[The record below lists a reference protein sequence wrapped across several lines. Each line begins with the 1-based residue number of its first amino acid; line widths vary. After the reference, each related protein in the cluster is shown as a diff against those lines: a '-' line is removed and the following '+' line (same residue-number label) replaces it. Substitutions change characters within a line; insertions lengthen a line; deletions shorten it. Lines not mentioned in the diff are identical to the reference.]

1 MTRTVASH
9 MAEFPAK
16 SVAVHVTVNDSGAS
30 NVIGAVMSI
39 LAGSKNSHE
48 HIHVYEIK

>member
-1 MTRTVASH
+1 MTRTVVSH

-30 NVIGAVMSI
+30 KVIGAVMSI
-39 LAGSKNSHE
+39 LGGSKNM
-48 HIHVYEIK
+48 YEIK